1 MKRVNVWVFTVYLMI
16 ALVCGCSKKGAE
28 EVVIQRYPLDS
39 ADGVIAGSGV
49 ALDAEITSDGAG
61 SLKVVADE
69 PVVVRL
75 FETGDI
81 DIENARLLYRA
92 RLRTENVDGRVYLE
106 MYCRIAGVGE
116 AFSRGLQSPLS
127 GTNEWVTEEI
137 PFFLQ
142 KGQNPDNVK
151 LNLVVDGTGT
161 AWIDDIVLL
170 KAPLQ

>member
-1 MKRVNVWVFTVYLMI
+1 MRRKLVCVFAIFIVI
-16 ALVCGCSKKGAE
+16 VLVCGCSEKSAE
-28 EVVIQRYPLDS
+28 EIVIQLYPLDS
-39 ADGVIAGSGV
+39 IDDVITGSGV
-49 ALDAEITSDGAG
+49 ALDTEITSDGTGA
-61 SLKVVADE
+61 LKITADE

-81 DIENARLLYRA
+81 DVENARLLYRA
-92 RLRTENVDGRVYLE
+92 KLRTENVDGRVYLE
-106 MYCRIAGVGE
+106 MYCHVPGAGE
-116 AFSRGLQSPLS
+116 AFSRGLQSPLA

-142 KGQNPDNVK
+142 EGQNPDNVK

-161 AWIDDIVLL
+161 AWIDDIMLL

>member
-1 MKRVNVWVFTVYLMI
+1 MKMVNVWVFTVCLII
-16 ALVCGCSKKGAE
+16 ALVCGCAKKGAE
-28 EVVIQRYPLDS
+28 EIVIQRYPLDS
-39 ADGVIAGSGV
+39 MNGVIAGSGV
-49 ALDAEITSDGAG
+49 MLDTEITSDGAG
-61 SLKVVADE
+61 ALRITADG
-69 PVVVRL
+69 PLVVRL

-81 DIENARLLYRA
+81 DVENARLLYRA
-92 RLRTENVDGRVYLE
+92 KLRTENVNGRVYLE
-106 MYCRIAGVGE
+106 MYCRVPGAGE

-137 PFFLQ
+137 PFFFQ